1 MGYWRYQW
9 QLSCPLEL
17 SMPKQL
23 ILMSKEISK
32 NKTCTGGKLCSWHEP
47 GLCILWVLVYNMD
60 NEAYAKV

>member
-23 ILMSKEISK
+23 ISKEISK